1 MKHTRRTVLIS
12 GCVVLCVLFCLLYWF
27 YFRDWECSV
36 PVNLEVVQGIDYFHD
51 QPAEQ
56 YGTLFSSLCEQ
67 HPEKEK
73 VETGPLSFTREIEWA
88 NDEKTYL
95 SIVYQFQG
103 EGADQLNSPADYLSS
118 ADAGMVIV
126 SIYSVSEKDSL
137 YTSVLQS
144 LKNATDEIQLKKEM
158 SKEYGRFRPIYN
170 LFVKKGSKDDF
181 AYYITPYNRCKNEY
195 GMTDGDDCVAYAF
208 FRFGEYQINLYE
220 STNDVT
226 QYQCMPLVLQD
237 LADLF
242 REAQKAS

>member
-1 MKHTRRTVLIS
+1 MKKKYKYIILI
-12 GCVVLCVLFCLLYWF
+12 LILLLLFILF
-27 YFRDWECSV
+27 YLFYLRDWSR
-36 PVNLEVVQGIDYFHD
+36 PVNVDVSVMQEVTYFHD

-158 SKEYGRFRPIYN
+158 SKEYGKFRPIYN